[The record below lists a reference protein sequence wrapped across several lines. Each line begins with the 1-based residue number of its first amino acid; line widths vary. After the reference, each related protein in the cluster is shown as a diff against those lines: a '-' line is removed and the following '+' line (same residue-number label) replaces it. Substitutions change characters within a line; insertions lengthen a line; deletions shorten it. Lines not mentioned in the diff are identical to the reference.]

1 MESKTSFFNK
11 TIFSKTWKRFFPWCI
26 CYSLILLVAI
36 PILTLINYPGF
47 QYGDQ
52 PYRTTEMLYQAQ
64 TDSQFVIIA
73 IFAAAVLSAMLIFSF
88 LYKNNAVS
96 MFHSLPVKRS
106 THLFTSFLAGLTLLL
121 LPLILAQGSTILIS
135 LCIGEPQLALFHL
148 KLLGG
153 YGALTFIF
161 FTIAVFSAMLAG
173 NTVAVPVIY
182 GIIHCLSY
190 GVLLL
195 LNVFIQYF
203 LFGIEGVNFDLLYKF
218 SPIGYFYESL
228 TRIQATDT
236 LTKASQISLNVSG
249 LFWYAVVALILLLLS
264 LILYKKRSL
273 ECAGDILAYKKTSI
287 LFQILFAAGTGLIGM
302 ALTTQFFDNGSVST
316 VILILSFVIGSV
328 FGFLGSRMLIFKRFF
343 VFKESFVPFVI
354 YGICAV
360 GLMIFI
366 NLDLFGFENK
376 IPEIEDIASIS
387 VDYMD
392 EITDEGF
399 FKDVTSL
406 HKQILQNKK
415 YIQSHQND
423 YKNARW
429 MSMTYQLKNGKT
441 LSRVYC
447 VPFTEESINDISSMI
462 YKYYTIT
469 NNPLLVKA
477 EFLCKDFQPDDLIHM
492 DFVDYGTG
500 ESTEIPLENA
510 RLIVDA
516 LEKDIAEG
524 HVLRDLYY
532 SDTEAEGSSPY
543 LECNHVQSQQVL
555 ELYIKDES
563 ENSDLYDVTSSAM
576 YYETDV
582 EYSSN
587 RYIYLK
593 STMTHTLEVLDEL
606 GYVTEEKPLTYEA
619 DMEE

>member
-47 QYGDQ
+47 QYDDQ

-73 IFAAAVLSAMLIFSF
+73 IFAAAILSAMLIFSF

-153 YGALTFIF
+153 YGALAFIF

-203 LFGIEGVNFDLLYKF
+203 LFGIEGVNFDLLYKL

-302 ALTTQFFDNGSVST
+302 ALITQFFDNGSVST

-343 VFKESFVPFVI
+343 IFKESFVPFVI

-406 HKQILQNKK
+406 HKQILQNEK
-415 YIQSHQND
+415 YIQNHQNN

-500 ESTEIPLENA
+500 ESTEVPLENA
-510 RLIVDA
+510 RLIVEA

-532 SDTEAEGSSPY
+532 SDTETEGSSPY

>member
-11 TIFSKTWKRFFPWCI
+11 TIFSKTLKRFFPWCI

-36 PILTLINYPGF
+36 PILTLINYRGF
-47 QYGDQ
+47 LYGNQ
-52 PYRTTEMLYQAQ
+52 PHKTTEMLYQAQ

-73 IFAAAVLSAMLIFSF
+73 IFAAAILSAMLIFSF
-88 LYKNNAVS
+88 LYKDNAVS
-96 MFHSLPVKRS
+96 MFHSLPVRRS

-121 LPLILAQGSTILIS
+121 LPLILSQGSTILIS
-135 LCIGEPQLALFHL
+135 LCIGEPQLALLHL

-153 YGALTFIF
+153 YAVLTFIF

-173 NTVAVPVIY
+173 NAVAVPVIY

-190 GVLLL
+190 SVLLL
-195 LNVFIQYF
+195 FNVFIQYF
-203 LFGIEGVNFDLLYKF
+203 LFGIESVNVDLFSKL
-218 SPIGYFYESL
+218 SPIGYFYERF
-228 TRIQATDT
+228 TRIQATAT
-236 LTKASQISLNVSG
+236 LTKASQISINVSG
-249 LFWYAVVALILLLLS
+249 LFWYALVALVLLLLS

-287 LFQILFAAGTGLIGM
+287 LFQILYAAGTGLIGM
-302 ALTTQFFDNGSVST
+302 ALITQFFDNDDVST

-343 VFKESFVPFVI
+343 VFKESFVPFIV

-360 GLMIFI
+360 GLMLFI
-366 NLDLFGFENK
+366 NLDLFGIENK
-376 IPEIEDIASIS
+376 IPKTEEIASIS

-392 EITDEGF
+392 EITDEAF

-406 HKQILQNKK
+406 HRQILQNKK
-415 YIQSHQND
+415 YIQSHQHD
-423 YKNARW
+423 YDNARW

-469 NNPLLVKA
+469 NNPLLVKND
-477 EFLCKDFQPDDLIHM
+477 FLCKDFQPEDLIHM
-492 DFVDYGTG
+492 DFVDYSTG
-500 ESTEIPLENA
+500 ETTEVPLENA
-510 RLIVDA
+510 RLIVEA

-524 HVLRDLYY
+524 HVLRDLFYLF
-532 SDTEAEGSSPY
+532 TETEGTSPY

-563 ENSDLYDVTSSAM
+563 EDSDLYNVTSSAM
-576 YYETDV
+576 YSEDV
-582 EYSSN
+582 AYSTN

-606 GYVTEEKPLTYEA
+606 GYVTKEKPLTYET